1 MGWTT
6 LLYWLLRRRIRSTWP
21 LLVITSFGIISA
33 VTLMAVGAG
42 YSRVLAE
49 GGLRHTLAS
58 TSPRVLNVHLITQ
71 NRPIGTADYTQLR
84 SAVEGISE
92 SRLGFM
98 IRSMGRYGIVRG
110 SIRLRTV
117 PSDGSPPLDAP
128 IGRPFFLTGFQE
140 HSTLVA
146 GRWPVGPPVISVDGV
161 SIEAVLGRT
170 AARQMAISVGQQ
182 VDLYPFINDPSQRI
196 SVTITGTA
204 DPIDPTEE
212 YWMNGPSSYFIT
224 RDDGG
229 PILLPIYVTE
239 ETFFDG
245 VAAKYPS
252 MVGDFTW
259 FLFLDTTVLKSSL
272 VESAQDAIKGLE
284 TDINRQFPRSLIL
297 TGLKPALKEYRLA
310 LTLARVPIFVFI
322 SLVVLVIIYFLI
334 MVVGMLARSQTD
346 ESGLLRSR
354 GASILQVSGILAVS
368 EGFVVLASMIVG
380 PFLALLIVR
389 FLLAPTVD
397 PVGGTGGSI
406 PVVLSTDM
414 FLMGAIGGVLSL
426 IVLLTSSFNRARLGI
441 VESLRSRARP
451 PTLPL
456 LQRYYID
463 ILVLFILGF
472 LLWEIRGREGFLIRD
487 LESGEVK
494 VDFLLL
500 FGPALVLVVVAVVV
514 LRVLPLVVRLMSW
527 SADRLAPAWVSFP
540 LARFARDPLPHGS
553 LVVILALAAALGVFG
568 ASFQPTL
575 SASQTHQALYSS
587 GGELSMS
594 GPSLSS
600 RDAQTLEEHEA
611 IRTFSPIVRES
622 VIILDVLPGDSAT
635 LMAVDPK
642 VLPDIVWFR
651 EDFAGKSLSELM
663 EPLRPVFLPSSGFG
677 SGILLPGDTTSIGV
691 WVDLT
696 GLNSGTLVSDLNL
709 WTRFYTSQGRFHNL
723 FLGEVS
729 KARTGLSAR
738 NASGAGPGSGWTYL
752 EEEINDNVN
761 PSGEPLR
768 LVSFYLSRKSFA
780 RTPPGT
786 ISLDDVTVKSPSSPS
801 GGLVVEDFESSG
813 RWVPLVNQ
821 GQAPDVVERATT
833 AARSGNAGLRFTW
846 EETFKDAPRGIVI
859 PPDPFPVPAIGG
871 PGFSVGQIVR
881 VKAGRRLVPVVIRGT
896 TDYFPTLNPL
906 TRPFLIV
913 PLEPYKQYARRT
925 SLERVKE
932 PNAFWAS
939 LKGDVDRVQV
949 VASLQERIGAY
960 VSIKDRDVLVQTA
973 RRNPLAGGGWN
984 GLTFLSMTAI
994 TIAVLLTLVIHS
1006 LVAIHTSRVD
1016 LAVARTLGFSR
1027 LQLALSLALERGL
1040 TAMFGLVVG
1049 SVVGIWLS
1057 GWVLGFLDIDARAR
1071 PIIPPMV
1078 LEVQNGLVVGAL
1090 GGLIVATLLGLLVA
1104 LVFVRRL
1111 NVPDVLR
1118 TGE

>member
-1 MGWTT
+1 MSWTA

-21 LLVITSFGIISA
+21 LLVITSFGIVSA

-71 NRPIGTADYTQLR
+71 NRPIGAADYTQLR
-84 SAVEGISE
+84 SAVEGIAE
-92 SRLGFM
+92 SRLGYM
-98 IRSMGRYGIVRG
+98 IRSMGRYGIVQG

-117 PSDGSPPLDAP
+117 PSDGPPSLDAP

-140 HSTLVA
+140 HSSLVA
-146 GRWPVGPPVISVDGV
+146 GRWPVGTPVISDDGI
-161 SIEAVLGRT
+161 SIEAVLGRVS
-170 AARQMAISVGQQ
+170 ARQMGISVGSQ
-182 VDLYPFINDPSQRI
+182 VDLYPFINDESQRI

-204 DPIDPTEE
+204 DPNDPSEE
-212 YWMNGPSSYFIT
+212 YWMNGPSSYFVT

-272 VESAQDAIKGLE
+272 VGPTQDAIKRLE
-284 TDINRQFPRSLIL
+284 TDVNRQFPRSLVL
-297 TGLKPALKEYRLA
+297 TGLKPALKEYRQA

-322 SLVVLVIIYFLI
+322 SLVVLVVIYFLI
-334 MVVGMLARSQTD
+334 MVMGMLARSQTD
-346 ESGLLRSR
+346 ESGILRSR

-368 EGFVVLASMIVG
+368 EGIIVLASMIMG

-389 FLLAPTVD
+389 FLLAPTVN
-397 PVGGTGGSI
+397 PVGGTGSI
-406 PVVLSTDM
+406 PVVLSSDM

-426 IVLLTSSFNRARLGI
+426 IVLLASSFNRARLGI
-441 VESLRSRARP
+441 VEYLRSRARP

-463 ILVLFILGF
+463 ILVLFVLGF
-472 LLWEIRGREGFLIRD
+472 LLWEIRGREGFLTRD
-487 LESGEVK
+487 LASGEVK

-500 FGPALVLVVVAVVV
+500 FGPAVVLVVVAVVV

-553 LVVILALAAALGVFG
+553 LVIILALAAALGVFG

-575 SASQTHQALYSS
+575 SVSQTHQALYS
-587 GGELSMS
+587 GGGDLSMS

-600 RDAQTLEEHEA
+600 RDAKTLEEHEA

-622 VIILDVLPGDSAT
+622 VTLLDVLPGDSAT

-663 EPLRPVFLPSSGFG
+663 ELLRPVSLPSSSFG
-677 SGILLPGDTTSIGV
+677 SGILVPGDATRIGV

-696 GLNSGTLVSDLNL
+696 GLNSGTVVSDLNL
-709 WTRFYTSQGRFHNL
+709 WTRIYTSQGIFHNL

-738 NASGAGPGSGWTYL
+738 KVSGDGAESGWTYF
-752 EEEINDNVN
+752 EEEVKDTVN

-786 ISLDDVTVKSPSSPS
+786 ISLDDVTVKGPSSPP

-813 RWVPLVNQ
+813 GWAPLVNQ

-846 EETFKDAPRGIVI
+846 EETFKDAPRGVVV
-859 PPDPFPVPAIGG
+859 PPDPFPLPAIGG
-871 PGFSVGQIVR
+871 PNFSVGQIVR
-881 VKAGRRLVPVVIRGT
+881 VKAGRKLVPVVIRGT
-896 TDYFPTLNPL
+896 TDYFPTLNAL
-906 TRPFLIV
+906 TRPFMIV
-913 PLEPYKQYARRT
+913 PLEPYKQYVRRT

-939 LKGDVDRVQV
+939 VQDDADRVQV
-949 VASLQERIGAY
+949 VASLHERIGAF
-960 VSIKDRDVLVQTA
+960 VSIKDRDLLVETA

-994 TIAVLLTLVIHS
+994 TVAVLLTLVIHS
-1006 LVAIHTSRVD
+1006 LVAIHTGRVD

-1040 TAMFGLVVG
+1040 TAIFGLVVG

-1057 GWVLGFLDIDARAR
+1057 RWVLGFMDIDARGR

-1078 LEVQNGLVVGAL
+1078 LEVQDGLVVGAL
-1090 GGLIVATLLGLLVA
+1090 GGLIAATLLGLLVA
-1104 LVFVRRL
+1104 VVFVRRL

>member
-1 MGWTT
+1 MSWTA

-21 LLVITSFGIISA
+21 LLVITSFGIVSA

-71 NRPIGTADYTQLR
+71 NRPIGAADYTQLR
-84 SAVEGISE
+84 SAVEGIAE
-92 SRLGFM
+92 SRLGYM
-98 IRSMGRYGIVRG
+98 IRSMGRYGIVQG

-117 PSDGSPPLDAP
+117 PSDGPPSLDAP

-140 HSTLVA
+140 HSSLVA
-146 GRWPVGPPVISVDGV
+146 GRWPVGPPVISDDGI
-161 SIEAVLGRT
+161 SIEAVLGRVS
-170 AARQMAISVGQQ
+170 ARQMGISVGSQ
-182 VDLYPFINDPSQRI
+182 VDLYPFINDESQRI

-204 DPIDPTEE
+204 DPNDPSEE
-212 YWMNGPSSYFIT
+212 YWMNGPSSYFVT

-272 VESAQDAIKGLE
+272 VGPTQDAIKGLE
-284 TDINRQFPRSLIL
+284 TDVNRQFPRSLVL
-297 TGLKPALKEYRLA
+297 TGLKPALKEYRQA

-322 SLVVLVIIYFLI
+322 SLVVLVVIYFLI
-334 MVVGMLARSQTD
+334 MVMGMLARSQTD
-346 ESGLLRSR
+346 ESGILRSR

-368 EGFVVLASMIVG
+368 EGIIVLASMIMG

-389 FLLAPTVD
+389 FLLAPTVN
-397 PVGGTGGSI
+397 PVGGTGSI
-406 PVVLSTDM
+406 PVVLSSDM

-426 IVLLTSSFNRARLGI
+426 IVLLASSFNRARLGI

-463 ILVLFILGF
+463 ILVLFVLGF
-472 LLWEIRGREGFLIRD
+472 LLWEIRGREGFLTRD
-487 LESGEVK
+487 LASGEVK

-500 FGPALVLVVVAVVV
+500 FGPAVVLVVVAVVV

-553 LVVILALAAALGVFG
+553 LVIILALAAALGVFG

-575 SASQTHQALYSS
+575 SVSQTHQALYS
-587 GGELSMS
+587 GGGDLSMS

-600 RDAQTLEEHEA
+600 RDAKTLEEHEA

-622 VIILDVLPGDSAT
+622 VTLLDVLPGDSAT

-663 EPLRPVFLPSSGFG
+663 ELLRPVSLPSSSFG
-677 SGILLPGDTTSIGV
+677 SGILVPGDATRIGV

-696 GLNSGTLVSDLNL
+696 GLNSGTVVSDLNL
-709 WTRFYTSQGRFHNL
+709 WTRIYTSQGIFHNL

-738 NASGAGPGSGWTYL
+738 KVSGDGAESGWTYL
-752 EEEINDNVN
+752 EEEVKDTVN

-786 ISLDDVTVKSPSSPS
+786 ISLDDVTVKGPSSPP

-813 RWVPLVNQ
+813 GWAPLVNQ

-846 EETFKDAPRGIVI
+846 EETFKDAPRGVVV
-859 PPDPFPVPAIGG
+859 PPDPFPLPAIGG
-871 PGFSVGQIVR
+871 PNFSVGQIVR
-881 VKAGRRLVPVVIRGT
+881 VKVGRKLVPVVIRGT
-896 TDYFPTLNPL
+896 ADYFPTLNAL

-939 LKGDVDRVQV
+939 VQDDADRVQV
-949 VASLQERIGAY
+949 VASLHERIGAF
-960 VSIKDRDVLVQTA
+960 VSIKDRDLLVETA

-994 TIAVLLTLVIHS
+994 TVAVLLTLVIHS
-1006 LVAIHTSRVD
+1006 LVAIHTGRVD

-1040 TAMFGLVVG
+1040 TAIFGLVVG

-1057 GWVLGFLDIDARAR
+1057 RWVLGFMDIDARGR

-1078 LEVQNGLVVGAL
+1078 LEVQDGLVVGAL
-1090 GGLIVATLLGLLVA
+1090 GGLIAATLLGLLVA
-1104 LVFVRRL
+1104 VVFVRRL

>member
-1 MGWTT
+1 MSWTA

-21 LLVITSFGIISA
+21 LLVITSFGIVSA

-71 NRPIGTADYTQLR
+71 NRPIGAADYTHLR
-84 SAVEGISE
+84 SAVEGIAE
-92 SRLGFM
+92 SRLGYM
-98 IRSMGRYGIVRG
+98 IRSMGRYGIVQG

-117 PSDGSPPLDAP
+117 PSDGPPSLDAP

-140 HSTLVA
+140 HSSLVA
-146 GRWPVGPPVISVDGV
+146 GRWPVGPPVISDDGI
-161 SIEAVLGRT
+161 SIEAVLGRVS
-170 AARQMAISVGQQ
+170 ARQMGISVGSQ
-182 VDLYPFINDPSQRI
+182 VDLYPFINDESQRI

-204 DPIDPTEE
+204 DPNDPSEE
-212 YWMNGPSSYFIT
+212 YWMNGPSSYFVT

-272 VESAQDAIKGLE
+272 VGPTQDAIKRLE
-284 TDINRQFPRSLIL
+284 TDVNRQFPRSLVL
-297 TGLKPALKEYRLA
+297 TGLKPALKEYRQA

-322 SLVVLVIIYFLI
+322 SLVVLVLIYFLI
-334 MVVGMLARSQTD
+334 MVMGMLARSQTD
-346 ESGLLRSR
+346 ESGILRSR

-368 EGFVVLASMIVG
+368 EGIIVLASMIMG

-389 FLLAPTVD
+389 FLLAPTVN
-397 PVGGTGGSI
+397 PVGGTGSI
-406 PVVLSTDM
+406 PVVLSSDM

-426 IVLLTSSFNRARLGI
+426 IVLLASSFNRARLGI
-441 VESLRSRARP
+441 VEYLRSRARP

-463 ILVLFILGF
+463 ILVLFVLGF
-472 LLWEIRGREGFLIRD
+472 LLWEIRGREGFLTRD
-487 LESGEVK
+487 LASGEVK

-500 FGPALVLVVVAVVV
+500 FGPAVVLVVVAVVV

-553 LVVILALAAALGVFG
+553 LVIILALAASLGVFG

-575 SASQTHQALYSS
+575 SVSQTHQALYS
-587 GGELSMS
+587 GGGDLSMS

-600 RDAQTLEEHEA
+600 RDAKTLEEHEA

-622 VIILDVLPGDSAT
+622 VTLLDVLPGDSAT

-663 EPLRPVFLPSSGFG
+663 ELLRPVSLSSSSFG
-677 SGILLPGDTTSIGV
+677 SGILVPGDATRIGV

-709 WTRFYTSQGRFHNL
+709 WTRIYTSQGIFHNL

-729 KARTGLSAR
+729 KAKTGLSAR
-738 NASGAGPGSGWTYL
+738 NASETGAESGWTYL
-752 EEEINDNVN
+752 EEEVKDIVN

-786 ISLDDVTVKSPSSPS
+786 ISLDDVTVKGPSSPP

-813 RWVPLVNQ
+813 GWAPLVNQ

-846 EETFKDAPRGIVI
+846 EETFKDAPRGVVV
-859 PPDPFPVPAIGG
+859 PPDPFPLPAIGG
-871 PGFSVGQIVR
+871 PNFSVGQIVR
-881 VKAGRRLVPVVIRGT
+881 VKAGRKLVPVVIRGT
-896 TDYFPTLNPL
+896 TDYFPTLNAL
-906 TRPFLIV
+906 TRPFMIV
-913 PLEPYKQYARRT
+913 PLEPYKQYVRRT
-925 SLERVKE
+925 SLEKVKE

-939 LKGDVDRVQV
+939 VQDDADRVQV
-949 VASLQERIGAY
+949 VASLQERIGAF
-960 VSIKDRDVLVQTA
+960 VSFRDRDLLVETA

-994 TIAVLLTLVIHS
+994 TVAVLLTLVIHS
-1006 LVAIHTSRVD
+1006 LVAIHTGRVD

-1040 TAMFGLVVG
+1040 TAIFGLVVG

-1057 GWVLGFLDIDARAR
+1057 RWVLGFMDIDARGR

-1078 LEVQNGLVVGAL
+1078 LEVQDGLVVGAL
-1090 GGLIVATLLGLLVA
+1090 GGLIAATLLGLLVA
-1104 LVFVRRL
+1104 VVFVRRL

>member
-1 MGWTT
+1 MSWTA

-21 LLVITSFGIISA
+21 LLVITSFGIVSA

-71 NRPIGTADYTQLR
+71 NRPIGAADYTQLR
-84 SAVEGISE
+84 SAVEGIAE
-92 SRLGFM
+92 SRLGYM
-98 IRSMGRYGIVRG
+98 IRSMGRYGIVQG

-117 PSDGSPPLDAP
+117 PSDGPPSLDAP

-140 HSTLVA
+140 HSSLVA
-146 GRWPVGPPVISVDGV
+146 GRWPVGTPVISDDGI
-161 SIEAVLGRT
+161 SIEAVLGRVS
-170 AARQMAISVGQQ
+170 ARQMGISVGSQ
-182 VDLYPFINDPSQRI
+182 VDLYPFINDESQRI

-204 DPIDPTEE
+204 DPNDPSEE
-212 YWMNGPSSYFIT
+212 YWMNGPSSYFVT

-272 VESAQDAIKGLE
+272 VGPTQDAIKRLE
-284 TDINRQFPRSLIL
+284 TDVNRQFPRSLVL
-297 TGLKPALKEYRLA
+297 TGLKPALKEYRQA

-322 SLVVLVIIYFLI
+322 SLVVLVVIYFLI
-334 MVVGMLARSQTD
+334 MVMGMLARSQTD
-346 ESGLLRSR
+346 ESGILRSR

-368 EGFVVLASMIVG
+368 EGIIVLASMIMG

-389 FLLAPTVD
+389 FLLAPTVN
-397 PVGGTGGSI
+397 PVGGTGSI
-406 PVVLSTDM
+406 PVVLSSDM

-426 IVLLTSSFNRARLGI
+426 IVLLASSFNRARLGI

-463 ILVLFILGF
+463 ILVLFVLGF
-472 LLWEIRGREGFLIRD
+472 LLWEIRGREGFLTRD
-487 LESGEVK
+487 LASGEVK

-500 FGPALVLVVVAVVV
+500 FGPAVVLVVVAVVV

-553 LVVILALAAALGVFG
+553 LVIILALAASLGVFG

-575 SASQTHQALYSS
+575 SVSQTHQALYS
-587 GGELSMS
+587 GGGDLSMS

-600 RDAQTLEEHEA
+600 RDAKTLEEHEA

-622 VIILDVLPGDSAT
+622 VTLLDVLPGDSAT

-663 EPLRPVFLPSSGFG
+663 ELLRPVSLPSSSFG
-677 SGILLPGDTTSIGV
+677 SGILVPGDATRIGV

-709 WTRFYTSQGRFHNL
+709 WTRIYTSQGIFHNL

-729 KARTGLSAR
+729 KAKTGLSAR
-738 NASGAGPGSGWTYL
+738 NASETGAESGWTYL
-752 EEEINDNVN
+752 EEEVKDTVN

-786 ISLDDVTVKSPSSPS
+786 ISLDDVTVKGPSSPP

-813 RWVPLVNQ
+813 GWAPLVNQ

-846 EETFKDAPRGIVI
+846 EETFKDAPRGVVV
-859 PPDPFPVPAIGG
+859 PPDPFPLPAIGG
-871 PGFSVGQIVR
+871 PNFSVGQIVR
-881 VKAGRRLVPVVIRGT
+881 VKAGRKLVPVVIRGT
-896 TDYFPTLNPL
+896 TDYFPTLNAL
-906 TRPFLIV
+906 TRPFMIV
-913 PLEPYKQYARRT
+913 PLEPYKQYVRRT

-939 LKGDVDRVQV
+939 VQGDADRVQV
-949 VASLQERIGAY
+949 VASLHERIGAF
-960 VSIKDRDVLVQTA
+960 VSIKDRDLLVETA

-994 TIAVLLTLVIHS
+994 TVAVLLTLVIHS
-1006 LVAIHTSRVD
+1006 LVAIHTGRVD

-1040 TAMFGLVVG
+1040 TAIFGLVVG

-1057 GWVLGFLDIDARAR
+1057 RWVLGFMDIDARGR

-1078 LEVQNGLVVGAL
+1078 LEVQDGLVVGAL
-1090 GGLIVATLLGLLVA
+1090 GGLIAATLLGLLVA
-1104 LVFVRRL
+1104 VVFVRRL

>member
-1 MGWTT
+1 MSWTA
-6 LLYWLLRRRIRSTWP
+6 LFYWLLRRRIRSTWP
-21 LLVITSFGIISA
+21 LLVITSFGIVSA

-71 NRPIGTADYTQLR
+71 NRPIGAADYTQLR
-84 SAVEGISE
+84 SAVEGIAE
-92 SRLGFM
+92 SRLGYM
-98 IRSMGRYGIVRG
+98 IRSMGRYGIVQG

-117 PSDGSPPLDAP
+117 PSDGPPSLDAP

-140 HSTLVA
+140 HSSLVA
-146 GRWPVGPPVISVDGV
+146 GRWPVGPPVISDDGI
-161 SIEAVLGRT
+161 SIEAVLGRVS
-170 AARQMAISVGQQ
+170 ARQMGISVGSQ
-182 VDLYPFINDPSQRI
+182 VDLYPFINDESQRI

-204 DPIDPTEE
+204 DPNDPSEE
-212 YWMNGPSSYFIT
+212 YWMNGPSSYFVT

-272 VESAQDAIKGLE
+272 VGPTQDAIKRLE
-284 TDINRQFPRSLIL
+284 TDVNRQFPRSLVL
-297 TGLKPALKEYRLA
+297 TGLKPALKEYRQA

-322 SLVVLVIIYFLI
+322 SLVVLVVIYFLI
-334 MVVGMLARSQTD
+334 MVMGMLARSQTD
-346 ESGLLRSR
+346 ESGILRSR

-368 EGFVVLASMIVG
+368 EGIIVLASMIMG

-389 FLLAPTVD
+389 FLLAPTVN
-397 PVGGTGGSI
+397 PVGGTGSI
-406 PVVLSTDM
+406 PVVLSSDM

-426 IVLLTSSFNRARLGI
+426 IVLLASSFNRARLGI
-441 VESLRSRARP
+441 VEYLRSRARP

-463 ILVLFILGF
+463 ILVLFVLGF
-472 LLWEIRGREGFLIRD
+472 LLWEIRGREGFLTRD
-487 LESGEVK
+487 LASGEVK

-500 FGPALVLVVVAVVV
+500 FGPAVVLVVVAVVV

-553 LVVILALAAALGVFG
+553 LVIILALAASLGVFG

-575 SASQTHQALYSS
+575 SVSQTHQALYS
-587 GGELSMS
+587 GGGDLSMS

-600 RDAQTLEEHEA
+600 RDAKTLEEHEA

-622 VIILDVLPGDSAT
+622 VTLLDVLPGDSAT

-663 EPLRPVFLPSSGFG
+663 ELLRPVSLPSSSFG
-677 SGILLPGDTTSIGV
+677 SGILVPGDATRIGV

-696 GLNSGTLVSDLNL
+696 GLNSGTVVSDLNL
-709 WTRFYTSQGRFHNL
+709 WTRIYTSQGIFHNL

-738 NASGAGPGSGWTYL
+738 KVSGDGAESGWTYL
-752 EEEINDNVN
+752 EEEVKDTVN

-786 ISLDDVTVKSPSSPS
+786 ISLDDVTVKGPSSPP

-813 RWVPLVNQ
+813 GWAPLVNQ

-846 EETFKDAPRGIVI
+846 EETFKDAPRGVVV
-859 PPDPFPVPAIGG
+859 PPDPFPLPAIGG
-871 PGFSVGQIVR
+871 PNFSVGQIVR
-881 VKAGRRLVPVVIRGT
+881 VKAGRKLVPVVIRGT
-896 TDYFPTLNPL
+896 TDYFPTLNAL
-906 TRPFLIV
+906 TRPFMIV
-913 PLEPYKQYARRT
+913 PLEPYKQYVRRT

-939 LKGDVDRVQV
+939 VQDDADRVQV
-949 VASLQERIGAY
+949 VASLHERIGAF
-960 VSIKDRDVLVQTA
+960 VSIKDRDLLVETA

-994 TIAVLLTLVIHS
+994 TVAVLLTLVIHS
-1006 LVAIHTSRVD
+1006 LVAIHTGRVD

-1040 TAMFGLVVG
+1040 TAIFGLVVG

-1057 GWVLGFLDIDARAR
+1057 RWVLGFMDIDARGR

-1078 LEVQNGLVVGAL
+1078 LEVQDGLVVGAL
-1090 GGLIVATLLGLLVA
+1090 GGLIAATLLGLLVA
-1104 LVFVRRL
+1104 VVFVRRL